1 MQTTTYQLF
10 EIKGATSYFQRG
22 TAISKMDTGGATMST
37 RAAVQSPTKLATP
50 SSNGDVSKQA
60 SLANNATDDNSD
72 IMRVNSSSGLAS
84 WLRTIKSRS
93 HTDLSKHF
101 KRPVP
106 AAAASVSS
114 AAAAVAAMQAHQRIA
129 NDVVIDQPRNY
140 ENFNNDNR
148 R

>member
-1 MQTTTYQLF
+1 MDIVFVQTTTHRLF

-22 TAISKMDTGGATMST
+22 TAAISKMDTGGATMST
-37 RAAVQSPTKLATP
+37 RPAVVQ
-50 SSNGDVSKQA
+50 SSNGGVSKQA
-60 SLANNATDDNSD
+60 PLANNNADDTSD

-106 AAAASVSS
+106 ASASVSS
-114 AAAAVAAMQAHQRIA
+114 AAAAVAAMQAQHRIA